1 MANGSYGKC
10 AGCGAMVIWVKTQA
24 GKNMPCDPTL
34 HNYKIDPT
42 GKEKIVTQTGK
53 VVTGVTEMAK
63 DIIEDIVDAQSA
75 DGFGYISHFATC
87 KSANNFRRGRK

>member
-42 GKEKIVTQTGK
+42 GKEKTVTQTGK
-53 VVTGVTEMAK
+53 VVTGVTG
-63 DIIEDIVDAQSA
+63 VDAQSA

>member
-42 GKEKIVTQTGK
+42 GKEENCHSDRKGC
-53 VVTGVTEMAK
+53 
-63 DIIEDIVDAQSA
+63 D
-75 DGFGYISHFATC
+75 
-87 KSANNFRRGRK
+87 RGNRSRCTVGGRIRLHIAFCHM

>member
-53 VVTGVTEMAK
+53 VVTGVTG
-63 DIIEDIVDAQSA
+63 VDAQSA
-75 DGFGYISHFATC
+75 DVDTISGATFSSTGIREAVIQALE
-87 KSANNFRRGRK
+87 KAE

>member
-1 MANGSYGKC
+1 
-10 AGCGAMVIWVKTQA
+10 MVIWVKTQA
-24 GKNMPCDPTL
+24 GKNMPCDPTM

-53 VVTGVTEMAK
+53 VVTGVTG
-63 DIIEDIVDAQSA
+63 VDAQSA

-87 KSANNFRRGRK
+87 KSANNFRRSRK

>member
-10 AGCGAMVIWVKTQA
+10 AGCGAMAIWVKTQA
-24 GKNMPCDPTL
+24 GKNMPCNPTL

-53 VVTGVTEMAK
+53 VVTGVTG
-63 DIIEDIVDAQSA
+63 VDAQSA

-87 KSANNFRRGRK
+87 RSANNFRRGRK

>member
-42 GKEKIVTQTGK
+42 GK
-53 VVTGVTEMAK
+53 VVTGVTG
-63 DIIEDIVDAQSA
+63 VDAQSA

>member
-53 VVTGVTEMAK
+53 VVTGGNRSRCTV
-63 DIIEDIVDAQSA
+63 
-75 DGFGYISHFATC
+75 G
-87 KSANNFRRGRK
+87 GRIRLHIAFCHM

>member
-1 MANGSYGKC
+1 MANGNFGQCS
-10 AGCGAMVIWVKTQA
+10 GCGARVIWVKTEA
-24 GKNMPCDPTL
+24 GKNMPCNPTL

-53 VVTGVTEMAK
+53 VVTGVTG
-63 DIIEDIVDAQSA
+63 VDAQSA

-87 KSANNFRRGRK
+87 RSANNFRRGRK

>member
-10 AGCGAMVIWVKTQA
+10 AGCGEMVIWVKTQA
-24 GKNMPCDPTL
+24 GKNMPCNPTL

-53 VVTGVTEMAK
+53 VVTG
-63 DIIEDIVDAQSA
+63 
-75 DGFGYISHFATC
+75 
-87 KSANNFRRGRK
+87 

>member
-10 AGCGAMVIWVKTQA
+10 AGCGEMVIWAKTQA
-24 GKNMPCDPTL
+24 GKNMPCNPTL
-34 HNYKIDPT
+34 HNYKIDST

-53 VVTGVTEMAK
+53 VVTGVTG
-63 DIIEDIVDAQSA
+63 VDAQSA

>member
-1 MANGSYGKC
+1 MWCDGDL
-10 AGCGAMVIWVKTQA
+10 
-24 GKNMPCDPTL
+24 GKNSGRKEYAVRPML

-53 VVTGVTEMAK
+53 VVTGVTG
-63 DIIEDIVDAQSA
+63 IDAQSA

>member
-1 MANGSYGKC
+1 MRCKSNLDKDRGRKEYACN
-10 AGCGAMVIWVKTQA
+10 
-24 GKNMPCDPTL
+24 PTL

-53 VVTGVTEMAK
+53 VVTGVTG
-63 DIIEDIVDAQSA
+63 IDAQSA

>member
-10 AGCGAMVIWVKTQA
+10 AGCGEMVIWVKTQA
-24 GKNMPCDPTL
+24 GKNMPCNPTL

-53 VVTGVTEMAK
+53 VVTGGNRSGCTIGGWIWLHITLCNVQK
-63 DIIEDIVDAQSA
+63 
-75 DGFGYISHFATC
+75 C
-87 KSANNFRRGRK
+87 K

>member
-10 AGCGAMVIWVKTQA
+10 AGCGEMVIWVKTQA
-24 GKNMPCDPTL
+24 GKNMPCNPTL

-53 VVTGVTEMAK
+53 AVTGVTG
-63 DIIEDIVDAQSA
+63 VDAQSA

>member
-24 GKNMPCDPTL
+24 GK
-34 HNYKIDPT
+34 
-42 GKEKIVTQTGK
+42 
-53 VVTGVTEMAK
+53 VVTGVTG
-63 DIIEDIVDAQSA
+63 VDAQSA